1 MLVFLALEGL
11 VSLRSSTTSGSYIL
25 ILLLSPPLQCSLS
38 PDKKDFFMET
48 RWSLFQGLSF
58 SAHCP
63 MVYLCICSHV
73 LLEEIYLTMI
83 EKGIDLWIEQC
94 HWIICAVF
102 VSRMVISSFPLGLR
116 LIFLFLTNWAVLGI
130 GYFSWNLI
138 RFKSNPM
145 LFGCFYKLCAKES
158 CRQIII
164 VDQRVFSCA
173 VPSVP

>member
-1 MLVFLALEGL
+1 MFLE
-11 VSLRSSTTSGSYIL
+11 SEE
-25 ILLLSPPLQCSLS
+25 
-38 PDKKDFFMET
+38 KDFFFFMET
-48 RWSLFQGLSF
+48 PCSLLQGLSF
-58 SAHCP
+58 SAYCP

-94 HWIICAVF
+94 HWVICAVF
-102 VSRMVISSFPLGLR
+102 VSRMIISSFPLGLR

-164 VDQRVFSCA
+164 VDQRGFSCV
-173 VPSVP
+173 VPSVPYG